1 MKSKITCDQ
10 LIDQDIHGWGNVEQE
25 SSKRPIPEDDFL
37 IELRVGT
44 TAIAQQRRTIQRPD
58 VDRATGQPGVAKGYR
73 MPVLA
78 AAAAVAVLGQPE
90 GLGLSVSFAGGD
102 VSLAKQP
109 PRLLDLGQFRSLRMC
124 EPGGPVFFADLWFAS
139 EHELRIRIDK
149 VSKVHGLAPPYRLR
163 FYQPEFVP
171 GVRLALIGEVAVTG
185 DSLNFVSPV
194 LRNPLL
200 PLLIT
205 VSAANGDTVAM
216 DLIPFPSL
224 CRGGLHHA
232 ELQSLATNAGYIADL
247 RSVSDSFLR
256 DMAGI
261 AGKTAAGRLET
272 LRIDMRGATGT
283 ERIMSPAV
291 LQWLVLARRLRV
303 EAAGETGDAECDAM
317 LGRSLAEL
325 SGLMAAARRK
335 QGLALT
341 IPADA
346 LPCLAALT
354 SQRLNAGADGK
365 PVTCSFLTANVLTG
379 QPLWYV
385 SVPMGGMWWQA
396 LQPGHI
402 PALTPVI
409 SLAGSG
415 KSDLPGEDQAG
426 RTAMA
431 IRFLDEA
438 MRGDDTRLLPVA
450 PDLPQVLAGSG
461 SNAPVSVVVSVRNN
475 APLLQDML
483 ASLAAQTVADR
494 VELVIVNNRS
504 FGSVR
509 AAIEAIAAG
518 LFPGRYSVIDYDEP
532 FNHSAQTNAGIAAA
546 SNNHVCL
553 IDTDVVLHDPR
564 TIETLL
570 RLSGNAETATA
581 GCMLLEALPGKPN
594 AFKFRSAGVFP
605 AGLTF
610 GGRARLTF
618 SEPDCGAAFG
628 PAVYPV
634 AGNSF
639 ALAMLR
645 KDCWQA
651 LGGLNGDL
659 LGSDLSDID
668 YCLRAIDKGYTNLCT
683 TVVSAFH
690 TGRATRGMAFDM
702 LAPDLMVQPNLPALL
717 GNCTVLWRIG

>member
-10 LIDQDIHGWGNVEQE
+10 LIDQDIHGWGNVEQD
-25 SSKRPIPEDDFL
+25 SDKRQIAEDDFL
-37 IELRVGT
+37 IELRAGNT
-44 TAIAQQRRTIQRPD
+44 SIAQQRRTFQRPD

-78 AAAAVAVLGQPE
+78 AAAAVAVLGQPD
-90 GLGLSVSFAGGD
+90 GLGLTVSFAGSD

-109 PRLLDLGQFRSLRMC
+109 QRLLDLGQFRSLRLA
-124 EPGGPVFFADLWFAS
+124 EHGGPVVFADLWFAS

-171 GVRLALIGEVAVTG
+171 GVRLALIGEVVVSG
-185 DSLNFVSPV
+185 DNLNFVSPF

-205 VSAANGDTVAM
+205 VSDGNGDTAAM

-232 ELQSLATNAGYIADL
+232 ELQALSTNAGYIADL
-247 RSVSDSFLR
+247 RAISDSFLR

-261 AGKTAAGRLET
+261 AGKGVAGRIET
-272 LRIDMRGATGT
+272 LRIDMRGATGA
-283 ERIMSPAV
+283 ERILSPSV
-291 LQWLVLARRLRV
+291 LKWLVLARGLRV
-303 EAAGETGDAECDAM
+303 EMAGETGDAENDAM
-317 LGRSLAEL
+317 LGQALADL

-335 QGLALT
+335 PGLALT

-354 SQRLNAGADGK
+354 SSRLGAGPDGK
-365 PVTCSFLTANVLTG
+365 PATCSFLTANVMTG
-379 QPLWYV
+379 QPQWYV
-385 SVPMGGMWWQA
+385 SVPLGGLWWQA
-396 LQPGHI
+396 LQPGHV
-402 PALTPVI
+402 PALAPVI
-409 SLAGSG
+409 SLSGSG
-415 KSDLPGEDQAG
+415 KAALAGEDHGGQ
-426 RTAMA
+426 TAMA

-450 PDLPQVLAGSG
+450 PDLPQILAGGG
-461 SNAPVSVVVSVRNN
+461 SDAAVSVVVSVRN
-475 APLLQDML
+475 AAHLLQDML

-494 VELVIVNNRS
+494 IELIIVNNRS

-509 AAIEAIAAG
+509 GAIETIAAN
-518 LFPGRYSVIDYDEP
+518 LFPQRWSIIDYDEP

-546 SNNHVCL
+546 ANNHVCV

-564 TIETLL
+564 TIDTLL
-570 RLSGNAETATA
+570 RLSQNAETATA
-581 GCMLLEALPGKPN
+581 SCMLLEARADKAA

-605 AGLTF
+605 MGMTF

-639 ALAMLR
+639 ALVMLR

-651 LGGLNGDL
+651 IGGLDAAR
-659 LGSDLSDID
+659 LGSDLNDID
-668 YCLRAIDKGYTNLCT
+668 YCLRALDKGFVNLCT
-683 TVVSAFH
+683 TAVSAFH
-690 TGRATRGMAFDM
+690 GGRATRGMAFDM
-702 LAPDLMVQPNLPALL
+702 LAPDLMTQPNLPALL
-717 GNCTVLWRIG
+717 SNCTVLRRIG